1 VFRSEQ
7 NKKVPVLD
15 HCDPSPSAIDRM
27 PSIFL
32 AINNSLKPTKKKKKK
47 KKKNRKNIHLIT
59 SSLSCMTA

>member
-32 AINNSLKPTKKKKKK
+32 AKQKTLKTTKKKKKK
-47 KKKNRKNIHLIT
+47 KKKTEKT
-59 SSLSCMTA
+59 SI